1 MHTLEIH
8 NFKAF
13 GEDGVVFGAS
23 EPDFTKRPKNILCY
37 GENGTGKTSIFEAIR
52 WVFYTEAV
60 INSRVPA
67 ALVGAA
73 RDNAIRQVYVDHNIG
88 AMTGQQP
95 FHAIALFYI
104 VLPFVG
110 VACMIT
116 WKYTRCCCK
125 YALSAMVENVC
136 DILDIEV
143 TVRNRTREESRGTY
157 KYTDYG
163 NN

>member
-1 MHTLEIH
+1 MSRDVVTVPQARYTFLCVTSVSYVLWC
-8 NFKAF
+8 
-13 GEDGVVFGAS
+13 GVV
-23 EPDFTKRPKNILCY
+23 L
-37 GENGTGKTSIFEAIR
+37 
-52 WVFYTEAV
+52 
-60 INSRVPA
+60 
-67 ALVGAA
+67 
-73 RDNAIRQVYVDHNIG
+73 IG
-88 AMTGQQP
+88 VMTGQQP

-104 VLPFVG
+104 VLPFIG
-110 VACMIT
+110 VVCMVT

-143 TVRNRTREESRGTY
+143 TVRHRTREESRGTY